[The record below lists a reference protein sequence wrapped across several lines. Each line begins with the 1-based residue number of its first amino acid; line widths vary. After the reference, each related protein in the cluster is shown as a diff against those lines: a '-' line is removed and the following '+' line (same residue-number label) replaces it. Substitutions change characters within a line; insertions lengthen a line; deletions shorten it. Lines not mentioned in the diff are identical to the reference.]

1 MRRSIVGIFS
11 YFKKKNQS
19 SSHPEDRDA
28 PGRKRSG
35 SAGHGISGN
44 TLGPLADPT
53 TIHRD
58 MGRTTAL
65 KIDAI
70 ESEMMLEFVTTT
82 QIGNPATLPAAEM
95 ADMSAA
101 PLADVSPAPLISP
114 PSEPEPVVPLLDLP
128 LAAQATA
135 ENAATAPVG
144 VAAATVL
151 LATTPAIEEAAI
163 LFASRQSA
171 VAEQIL
177 REAIQEE
184 DPLDKVA
191 PLAWSMLFD
200 LYQLTGQ
207 PQQFDALALAYADK
221 FQSSPPAWLEGPRL
235 DAPNPASP
243 KPAATPSVAFS
254 GILDAQIAKQLTRAQ
269 KLAESHSTLRLEFS
283 RVTSVDPVGCG
294 LLLRVLKK
302 LQKAGLELVLV
313 GAPELAHKIRSI
325 LVVGRRDETEA
336 PWLLLLEIL
345 QLLNREQEF
354 EESSIDYCITFE
366 VSPPAFAAPQTRV
379 CTAPEE
385 PPAATTVPDGFG
397 MPLLIEGDITPL
409 TQAIHA
415 YAAGRDPVLLD
426 CSQLARID
434 FTAASQLLN
443 ALATLAGKSVE
454 LHNVNHLIVA
464 LLQTLGMQNVA
475 RVIPRK
481 N

>member
-11 YFKKKNQS
+11 YFKKKDQS
-19 SSHPEDRDA
+19 SSRPEDRDA
-28 PGRKRSG
+28 PSRKRRG
-35 SAGHGISGN
+35 SADHGISGN

-70 ESEMMLEFVTTT
+70 ESEMMLEFITTT
-82 QIGNPATLPAAEM
+82 QIGNPVTLPAAEI
-95 ADMSAA
+95 ADMGAA
-101 PLADVSPAPLISP
+101 PLADISPDPIISP
-114 PSEPEPVVPLLDLP
+114 PLEPEPVVPLLDLP
-128 LAAQATA
+128 LAVPAAA
-135 ENAATAPVG
+135 ENATTAPANL
-144 VAAATVL
+144 AAAAVL

-177 REAIQEE
+177 REAIQEQ
-184 DPLDKVA
+184 DPLDKA
-191 PLAWSMLFD
+191 AQLAWSMLFD

-207 PQQFDALALAYADK
+207 AEQFDALALAYADK
-221 FQSSPPAWLEGPRL
+221 FQSSPPAWPEGPRL
-235 DAPNPASP
+235 DAPNPASS
-243 KPAATPSVAFS
+243 KPPATPSVAFS
-254 GILDAQIAKQLTRAQ
+254 GMLDAQIAKQLTRAQ

-325 LVVGRRDETEA
+325 LAVGRRDETEA

-366 VSPPAFAAPQTRV
+366 VSPPAFAAPQTHVR
-379 CTAPEE
+379 TAPEE
-385 PPAATTVPDGFG
+385 PPAAATVLGAFS

-434 FTAASQLLN
+434 FTAASELLN
-443 ALATLAGKSVE
+443 ALATLAGKSIE

-464 LLQTLGMQNVA
+464 LLQTLGMPQGA